1 MNYDLDGLVKEL
13 LLKNAASVE
22 DAWESDRL
30 GYKEIGHAFTNL
42 IQSIETEKV
51 ISIEAGFGRGK
62 TFFRKAWAKHL
73 KSSGEVVV
81 EVDVQQ
87 SDHSG
92 DPVITLLG
100 ALVDAL
106 PKGEKGKGKKALESA
121 KKVGAIGARAL
132 TRAMLKSGADEVFDA
147 ITDSAID
154 QLEDFDALDGVIK
167 GVGSE
172 MSKVA
177 GQLIASQMAAERVR
191 KTELPEQL
199 EALRDAL
206 VEGVEN
212 KRVVVII
219 DELDRCHPEYAISF
233 LEATKLIFG
242 QSGFIF
248 CLMINADYLE
258 SLARH
263 RFGVAKEDEKYLDKF
278 VDIRLK
284 LDPKPDTFKT
294 AVYELAC
301 DLPLKI
307 PFGEKEAF
315 SVERAAELASI
326 LAVECGFSMRKTKR
340 ILLKIEIA
348 LRCYADRP
356 LDAPLLVFLAFKDES
371 PSRVNQAHLPR
382 SFLTPEEAETQLAQK
397 GDHLS
402 NFERQRDIDGKRNA
416 VVHKNAPELLD
427 LPPDRYFNPNGEN
440 YKPWALAF
448 IALAPHYIPSHRSV
462 LDGVSSVLVS
472 ETQG

>member
-1 MNYDLDGLVKEL
+1 LRDE
-13 LLKNAASVE
+13 ASAQ
-22 DAWESDRL
+22 DPWENDRL

-42 IQSIETEKV
+42 VQSIDTEKV

-62 TFFRKAWAKHL
+62 TFFRKAWAKQL
-73 KSSGEVVV
+73 KSAGEVVV

-106 PKGEKGKGKKALESA
+106 PKDEEGKSKKALDIA

-132 TRAMLKSGADEVFDA
+132 TRAMLKSGADEVFEA
-147 ITDSAID
+147 ITDRAID
-154 QLEDFDALDGVIK
+154 QLEDFDALDSVIK

-177 GQLIASQMAAERVR
+177 GQLITSQMAAERVR
-191 KTELPEQL
+191 KTELPKQL
-199 EALRDAL
+199 EALRTAL
-206 VEGVEN
+206 VEGTEN

-219 DELDRCHPEYAISF
+219 DELDRCHPEYAIAF

-242 QSGFIF
+242 QSGFVF
-248 CLMINADYLE
+248 CLMMNAEYLE

-263 RFGVAKEDEKYLDKF
+263 RFGVAKEDEKYIDKF

-284 LDPKPDTFKT
+284 LNPQPEAFKT
-294 AVYELAC
+294 AVYELAF

-307 PFGEKEAF
+307 PYGEDAAF
-315 SVERAAELASI
+315 SMESAAELASI

-340 ILLKIEIA
+340 ILLKVEIA
-348 LRCYADRP
+348 LRCYSDRA
-356 LDAPLLVFLAFKDES
+356 LDAPLLIFMAFRDES
-371 PSRVNQAHLPR
+371 PSKVN
-382 SFLTPEEAETQLAQK
+382 
-397 GDHLS
+397 
-402 NFERQRDIDGKRNA
+402 
-416 VVHKNAPELLD
+416 
-427 LPPDRYFNPNGEN
+427 
-440 YKPWALAF
+440 
-448 IALAPHYIPSHRSV
+448 
-462 LDGVSSVLVS
+462 
-472 ETQG
+472 